1 MKLHKDKQAMELL
14 ITNISGRTGVRRDV
28 LEKDYYVT
36 LLLKELTTKKD
47 QNFSYFKGGT
57 ALYKALKS
65 VRRFSEDIDLT
76 VYVNDLPTQSQKQ
89 KRLKQ
94 TVLSYESLEF
104 KEKIKDKRNS
114 LEASYQYEPLFK
126 VVQRDS
132 LQRFGNV
139 KIEATSF
146 TVSEPVMMLEIAP
159 HLYELANDEEKKALE
174 EEFDVKP
181 FKIGTISLER
191 IFIDK
196 VFASEYYY
204 ERGMYI
210 DFCKHIY
217 DITVMYKLPEIQ
229 ELLDDEQYINY
240 LIGLKR
246 TEELAREGG
255 VSCEVS
261 ICDFEYLNNIKF
273 YETEDFVESLDYIH
287 DTYVFDDND
296 KIEIEDIQNTIKI
309 FQTLFF
315 VVEDENLRKEIIK
328 KAREEKKKQSDM
340 EM

>member
-1 MKLHKDKQAMELL
+1 MKLHKDRQAMEVL

-36 LLLKELTTKKD
+36 LLLKELTTKKN

-76 VYVNDLPTQSQKQ
+76 VYVSDLDTQSQKQ

-94 TVLSYESLEF
+94 SVLGYESLEF
-104 KEKIKDKRNS
+104 KEKIKDIRNS
-114 LEASYQYEPLFK
+114 LEVSYQYEPLFK
-126 VVQRDS
+126 IVQRDK

-146 TVSEPVMMLEIAP
+146 TISEPVMMLEIAP
-159 HLYELANDEEKKALE
+159 HLYELATKEEKEILE
-174 EEFDVKP
+174 EKFDVLP
-181 FKIGTISLER
+181 FEIGTISLER

-204 ERGMYI
+204 ERKVYI

-217 DITVMYKLPEIQ
+217 DITVMYKLSEIQ
-229 ELLDDEQYINY
+229 ELFSERQHIDY

-246 TEELAREGG
+246 SEEQERGGG
-255 VSCEVS
+255 VSADKK

-273 YETEDFVESLDYIH
+273 YDEQDFIKSLNYIH
-287 DTYVFDDND
+287 DTYVFDEKD
-296 KIEIEDIQNTIKI
+296 KIDIKQIQETLKSLQKTFNDLATIKKI
-309 FQTLFF
+309 
-315 VVEDENLRKEIIK
+315 
-328 KAREEKKKQSDM
+328 
-340 EM
+340 